1 MGQLKAG
8 TRLKSPVCSTEVM
21 VIAAPDG
28 DVDLR
33 CGGAPMIDMQADAP
47 SDASLSPDAANGTA
61 MGKRYVSE
69 SGDLELLCTKPGD
82 GSLGLGDTLL
92 NTKDAKPLPSSD

>member
-8 TRLKSPVCSTEVM
+8 TRLKSGVCSTEVM
-21 VIAAPDG
+21 VISAPDG
-28 DVDLR
+28 EVDLR
-33 CGGAPMIDMQADAP
+33 CGGAPMLDMQAEAP
-47 SDASLSPDAANGTA
+47 SDASVSPEAANGTA

-82 GSLGLGDTLL
+82 GSLGFGDALL
-92 NTKDAKPLPSSD
+92 NTKDAKPLPS